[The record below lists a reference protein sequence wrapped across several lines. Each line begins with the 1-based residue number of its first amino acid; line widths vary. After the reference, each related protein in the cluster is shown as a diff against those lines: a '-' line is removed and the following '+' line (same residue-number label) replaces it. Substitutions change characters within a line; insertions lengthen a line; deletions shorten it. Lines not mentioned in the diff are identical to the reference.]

1 MLLPSGWSQNVWDQL
16 LRGLGA
22 PTFSSETVS
31 AQRATSMVAHVR
43 FATETIFF
51 EVVVH
56 VRFWHSSAR
65 VVFFKH
71 MVPPFPVAVFIPR
84 LRPNDFVWAS
94 SKFGFASFSPRP
106 RMCFLVQTP
115 ARNASRRGEKMPKHC
130 PETQQGAH
138 CSLKGAYHLLVV
150 FTKEWE
156 LWDISEQ
163 VQYMV

>member
-84 LRPNDFVWAS
+84 LRPNDFVALIGAHPSGS
-94 SKFGFASFSPRP
+94 SGSSGHLQNSVSLVSAPAP
-106 RMCFLVQTP
+106 GCVFLCKH
-115 ARNASRRGEKMPKHC
+115 RRGTRVDEGRKRLNIVGKPSK
-130 PETQQGAH
+130 TRT
-138 CSLKGAYHLLVV
+138 VV
-150 FTKEWE
+150 
-156 LWDISEQ
+156 
-163 VQYMV
+163 